1 MQFSAIIPVICRVC
15 QAGKRLSQL
24 LWSFVKFSGWNAV
37 FCSFS
42 GFCKAWQAGKLFSA
56 ITPMICKVCQTGK
69 QFSAVTPIICKVL
82 SSG

>member
-1 MQFSAIIPVICRVC
+1 MQKTAFLPD
-15 QAGKRLSQL
+15 KRYR
-24 LWSFVKFSGWNAV
+24 WNAV

-69 QFSAVTPIICKVL
+69 QFSAVTLYKCPE
-82 SSG
+82 

>member
-1 MQFSAIIPVICRVC
+1 
-15 QAGKRLSQL
+15 L
-24 LWSFVKFSGWNAV
+24 SGWYAV